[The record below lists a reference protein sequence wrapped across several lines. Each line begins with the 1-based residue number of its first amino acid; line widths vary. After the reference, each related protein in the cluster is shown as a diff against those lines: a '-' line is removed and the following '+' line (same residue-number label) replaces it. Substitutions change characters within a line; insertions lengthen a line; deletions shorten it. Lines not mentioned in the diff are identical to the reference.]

1 MVRVI
6 PRARSASVEALPD
19 GGLKA
24 RVTEPAEG
32 GRANAAVTTL
42 VADHF
47 GVSKRSVRI
56 VRGATR
62 RQKLVDVDTS
72 STA

>member
-1 MVRVI
+1 MRVRGRVI

-19 GGLKA
+19 GGLKV

-32 GRANAAVTTL
+32 GRANAAVTAL

-47 GVSKRSVRI
+47 GVPIRSVRI
-56 VRGATR
+56 IRGATH
-62 RQKLVDVDTS
+62 RQKLLDVATV
-72 STA
+72 